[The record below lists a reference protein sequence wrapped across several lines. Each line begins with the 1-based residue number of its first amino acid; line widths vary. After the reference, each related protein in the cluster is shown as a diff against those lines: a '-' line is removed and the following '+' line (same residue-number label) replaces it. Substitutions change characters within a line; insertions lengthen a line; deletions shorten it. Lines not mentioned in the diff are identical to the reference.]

1 MKYKDLLIFF
11 FCLTPVLKL
20 ERAILT
26 LKGSQAYF
34 FDVPIGEPHL
44 TLLAEVWELMFYCEA
59 FWDRKWVGKTWR
71 IWNHSPMSPLRKRG
85 VFCLFGWKNLHG
97 CDICKSTGKRN
108 PFTTV
113 SYNNLQK
120 LALERHQNS
129 KDHILSITDLKL
141 RKSFQ
146 ATVPN
151 AKKNIDNQT
160 LEITRRHIVQHKKV
174 YLMTKNNMLLINSNN
189 GTLGCE
195 RL

>member
-1 MKYKDLLIFF
+1 MADLESQPNE
-11 FCLTPVLKL
+11 PVKKKRRFLPVWLK
-20 ERAILT
+20 EFT
-26 LKGSQAYF
+26 
-34 FDVPIGEPHL
+34 
-44 TLLAEVWELMFYCEA
+44 
-59 FWDRKWVGKTWR
+59 
-71 IWNHSPMSPLRKRG
+71 
-85 VFCLFGWKNLHG
+85 
-97 CDICKSTGKRN
+97 CKSTGKRN

-146 ATVPN
+146 ATVSN

-174 YLMTKNNMLLINSNN
+174 YLMTKNNMLLINSND

-195 RL
+195 WL

>member
-44 TLLAEVWELMFYCEA
+44 TLLEEVWELMFYCGA
-59 FWDRKWVGKTWR
+59 FWDRQWVGKTWR
-71 IWNHSPMSPLRKRG
+71 TWNHSPMSPLRKRG

-113 SYNNLQK
+113 SYKNLQK

-129 KDHILSITDLKL
+129 KDHILSISDLKL

-146 ATVPN
+146 ATVSN

-174 YLMTKNNMLLINSNN
+174 YLMTKNNMLLINSND

>member
-20 ERAILT
+20 KRAILT

-44 TLLAEVWELMFYCEA
+44 ALLEEVWELMFYCEA

-129 KDHILSITDLKL
+129 KDHILSITDLEH

-146 ATVPN
+146 ATVSN

-160 LEITRRHIVQHKKV
+160 LEITRRHIVQHKKSV
-174 YLMTKNNMLLINSNN
+174 SYD
-189 GTLGCE
+189 
-195 RL
+195 